1 MNWMRQQIQCS
12 TDSTPAGRS
21 QPASNKPG
29 DPKST
34 GKATVPP
41 GRTWLW
47 FLAILLVNYLLMR
60 FFVPSPDAP
69 VTVPYT
75 LFKEQVSKGN
85 VEAIHSQGETITGR
99 FKTPVTYPA
108 ADEKSAVPSGQPKS
122 TDEKNAAASG
132 ESKTT
137 SERLSILR
145 DAPKTVSHFTT
156 TLPSFVDPG
165 LEAFLIKNGVEIIAK
180 PIEEGGNHLFNLLF

>member
-1 MNWMRQQIQCS
+1 MNWIGQQTRNS
-12 TDSTPAGRS
+12 DSTPTGRS
-21 QPASNKPG
+21 QPANNKPG
-29 DPKST
+29 DPKGT

-47 FLAILLVNYLLMR
+47 FLGILLANYLVMK

-99 FKTPVTYPA
+99 FKTPVTCPA
-108 ADEKSAVPSGQPKS
+108 AHDKNAVPSGQNR
-122 TDEKNAAASG
+122 TADEKNAAASG
-132 ESKTT
+132 ES
-137 SERLSILR
+137 
-145 DAPKTVSHFTT
+145 
-156 TLPSFVDPG
+156 
-165 LEAFLIKNGVEIIAK
+165 
-180 PIEEGGNHLFNLLF
+180 

>member
-1 MNWMRQQIQCS
+1 MNWMRQQIQHNN
-12 TDSTPAGRS
+12 DSTPAGGFR
-21 QPASNKPG
+21 PAQNKPG
-29 DPKST
+29 DPKDT

-60 FFVPSPDAP
+60 FFVPGPDAP

-99 FKTPVTYPA
+99 FKAPVTYPPA
-108 ADEKSAVPSGQPKS
+108 GEKSAVPSGQPKS

-132 ESKTT
+132 ESKTK
-137 SERLSILR
+137 SERPSM
-145 DAPKTVSHFTT
+145 PKTVS
-156 TLPSFVDPG
+156 
-165 LEAFLIKNGVEIIAK
+165 
-180 PIEEGGNHLFNLLF
+180 